1 MTAQL
6 GKELLLKI
14 HDGSAAFED
23 ENFILVGGFTSN
35 DMKISN
41 QGVDITSKD
50 SGGFKEMLEGG
61 GVRSFTSSASGV
73 FMSDAAFALCHGHML
88 AATHPECR
96 VIVPG
101 HGTYGGKFAIGSL
114 ELTGADE
121 GEVSYSMTFES
132 AGPITFA

>member
-35 DMKISN
+35 DMKITNTSK
-41 QGVDITSKD
+41 DITSKD
-50 SGGFKEMLEGG
+50 SGGFKEMLEGS
-61 GVRSFTSSASGV
+61 GVRSFASSADGV

-96 VIVPG
+96 IIVPG
-101 HGTYGGKFAIGSL
+101 HGTYGGKFAINSL
-114 ELTGADE
+114 SLTGTDE
-121 GEVSYSMTFES
+121 GEVVYNLTFES
-132 AGPITFA
+132 AGPITFT